1 MSQIACR
8 VGKGEKGNFVV
19 EIGSHVL
26 IEIEKNTPIPII
38 GPSYREKLVVLG
50 WKSIRACDFVL
61 CRKNDCVLKVTGR
74 ERGIKI
80 SPL

>member
-38 GPSYREKLVVLG
+38 GPQSIG
-50 WKSIRACDFVL
+50 KSW
-61 CRKNDCVLKVTGR
+61 
-74 ERGIKI
+74 
-80 SPL
+80 

>member
-38 GPSYREKLVVLG
+38 GPKVSGKAG
-50 WKSIRACDFVL
+50 SIRLEVDQSLRL
-61 CRKNDCVLKVTGR
+61 CSL
-74 ERGIKI
+74 
-80 SPL
+80 P